1 MVMPDLIDQQRSPDN
16 RLLAALPAEVY
27 DQLVPSLEP
36 VSLPLKQLLYE
47 PNHAIA
53 YVYFPLTAVISLVT
67 LMQDGQKVEVG
78 TIGNEGMVGL
88 PVFWGAET
96 ISGQAFAQ
104 IPGEAMQM
112 PSALFRSH
120 ALQQGPLQDLLLLY
134 TQTLF
139 TQMAQSLACNSLH
152 RMEQRCA
159 RWLLMS
165 QDRARAAQFPLTQE
179 FLAQML
185 GVRRAGVSEV
195 ASRLQQEGLIQYH
208 RGIITI
214 VNREGLEAVSC
225 ECYATI
231 KQEYDRLLGEE
242 PSPGS

>member
-1 MVMPDLIDQQRSPDN
+1 MMPELIEQQHPRDN

-27 DQLVPSLEP
+27 DQFVPSLER
-36 VSLPLKQLLYE
+36 VSLTLKQMLYQ

-53 YVYFPLTAVISLVT
+53 YVYFPLTAVASLVT
-67 LMQDGQKVEVG
+67 LMQDGQKVEVA

-88 PVFWGAET
+88 PVFLGAES
-96 ISGQAFAQ
+96 ISAEAFIQ
-104 IPGEAMQM
+104 IPGEATRM
-112 PSALFRSH
+112 SAVVFRGH
-120 ALQQGPLQDLLLLY
+120 ALQPGPLQNLLLLY
-134 TQTLF
+134 TQALF

-152 RMEQRCA
+152 RIEQRCA

-165 QDRARAAQFPLTQE
+165 QDRVRSAQLPLTQE

-195 ASRLQQEGLIQYH
+195 ASRLQQEGLIQYT
-208 RGIITI
+208 RGLITI
-214 VNREGLEAVSC
+214 LNRAGLEAASC

-231 KQEYDRLLGEE
+231 KQEYDRVLGEE
-242 PSPGS
+242 PSPSR